1 MFNWLFGKTT
11 EDKIL
16 NQCMYLY
23 PLLSKDE
30 ILNVLNNSK
39 DMNKDTNKEVELIAT
54 LIMETLDEMNEEK
67 RNKLK
72 NELRASNGEK

>member
-11 EDKIL
+11 EDKVLTCCIR
-16 NQCMYLY
+16 LY

-39 DMNKDTNKEVELIAT
+39 DMN
-54 LIMETLDEMNEEK
+54 
-67 RNKLK
+67 
-72 NELRASNGEK
+72 

>member
-11 EDKIL
+11 EEVLL
-16 NQCMYLY
+16 NQCLYLY

-39 DMNKDTNKEVELIAT
+39 DMNKEVELIAA

-72 NELRASNGEK
+72 NELRASNGDK